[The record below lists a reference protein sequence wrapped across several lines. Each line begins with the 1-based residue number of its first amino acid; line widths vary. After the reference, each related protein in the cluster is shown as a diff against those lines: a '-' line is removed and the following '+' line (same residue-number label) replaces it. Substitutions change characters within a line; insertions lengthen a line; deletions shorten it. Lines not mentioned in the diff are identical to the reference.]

1 MKLVVADW
9 RESIEFLDQ
18 VDLLKRVA
26 TVRNDDLEEVVLR
39 LLRMSKVLVDPTDC
53 HSLWHLCVCLKL
65 VLVNRIS

>member
-1 MKLVVADW
+1 VVADW

-18 VDLLKRVA
+18 VDLLRRVT

-53 HSLWHLCVCLKL
+53 HSLCHLRMCLKRLL
-65 VLVNRIS
+65 VSG

>member
-1 MKLVVADW
+1 VKLVVADW
-9 RESIEFLDQ
+9 REYIEFLDQ

-53 HSLWHLCVCLKL
+53 HSL
-65 VLVNRIS
+65 